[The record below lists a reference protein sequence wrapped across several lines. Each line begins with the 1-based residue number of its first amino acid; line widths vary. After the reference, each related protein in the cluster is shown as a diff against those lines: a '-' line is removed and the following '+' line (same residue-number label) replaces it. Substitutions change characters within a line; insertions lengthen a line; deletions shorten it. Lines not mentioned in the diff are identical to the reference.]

1 MILDEH
7 ELKKVVIDILTGQR
21 LAVLS
26 SNMNDQPYPSLI
38 AFAHSE
44 DLRNLFFATLR
55 NSKKYENIKNNPKV
69 SMLIDNR
76 GNSPSDISDAIAVS
90 VFGKA
95 SETDIKDEHCVAL
108 YLNKHPYLKEF
119 LSMPDC
125 ALLKIEVKKYQLVS
139 NFQNVDTLLIG

>member
-1 MILDEH
+1 MEES
-7 ELKKVVIDILTGQR
+7 ELKKKVSELLSNQR

-38 AFAHSE
+38 AFAHTD
-44 DLRNLFFATLR
+44 DLQNLFFATLR

-90 VFGKA
+90 AFGKV
-95 SETDIKDEHCVAL
+95 SETDIKDKHCIAL
-108 YLNKHPYLKEF
+108 YLDKHPYLKEF
-119 LSMPDC
+119 LDLPDC
-125 ALLKIEVKKYQLVS
+125 ALLKIKVERLNVIS
-139 NFQNVDTLLIG
+139 HFQNLDILEFD